1 MAKTVTLSTDSRG
14 IARITIAR
22 PERKNAFDA
31 ALIAELGQLGTPFV
45 EEQGLLRIDATGA
58 RVTVNGQPE

>member
-22 PERKNAFDA
+22 PERKNAFDDVV
-31 ALIAELGQLGTPFV
+31 GSRFV
-45 EEQGLLRIDATGA
+45 G
-58 RVTVNGQPE
+58 RV